1 MSKILV
7 SGLINTETTVKV
19 RKFPIEYYPIDY
31 PFFGISTNI
40 SGVAYN
46 IVSALKVLGDDVT
59 FVTFTGN
66 DMIAE
71 QIENAL
77 KNRSVST
84 KYISKTLKATPS
96 SVILYDDEGKR
107 QIYCDLKD
115 IQEQT
120 YKCTDEIFDECDLV
134 VACNINF
141 NRNLI
146 KKAKENGKIV
156 ATDVH
161 VLDNI
166 DDEYNQSFMHYSD
179 ILFMSDEKIPES
191 PQEFIQKVADKYNNK
206 IIVLG
211 QGGEGALMYVNGENK
226 FYDMPCVK
234 NDHIVNTVG
243 AGDALFSSF
252 IHYYSKGISPV
263 ECLRYAQI
271 FASYKIGF
279 NGASIG
285 FMNEDTLEQ
294 VYKKY
299 KESLG

>member
-19 RKFPIEYYPIDY
+19 RKFPVEYYPIDY

-46 IVSALKVLGDDVT
+46 IVSALKVLGDDIT

-66 DMIAE
+66 DFIAE
-71 QIENAL
+71 QIEGTL
-77 KNRSVST
+77 KNRCIST
-84 KYISKTLKATPS
+84 EYIRKVLRETPS
-96 SVILYDDEGKR
+96 SVVLYDDDGKR

-115 IQEQT
+115 IQGQSYE
-120 YKCTDEIFDECDLV
+120 CTDEMFDDCNLV

-141 NRNLI
+141 NRSLL
-146 KKAKENGKIV
+146 KKAKGKGKII

-161 VLDNI
+161 VLEDIN
-166 DDEYNQSFMHYSD
+166 DEYNRDFMQYAD
-179 ILFMSDEKIPES
+179 ILFLSDERISEN
-191 PQEFIQKVADKYNNK
+191 PQSFIQKISDIYHNR

-211 QGGEGALMYVNGENK
+211 QGSKGALMYVDSDKK
-226 FYDMPCVK
+226 FYDMPCVE
-234 NDHIVNTVG
+234 NENIINTVG

-252 IHYYSKGISPV
+252 IHFYNKGINPV
-263 ECLRYAQI
+263 ECLRRAQI

-279 NGASIG
+279 NGASVG
-285 FMNEDTLEQ
+285 FMNEDAVETAYRNL
-294 VYKKY
+294 
-299 KESLG
+299 

>member
-19 RKFPIEYYPIDY
+19 HKFPIDYYPIDY
-31 PFFGISTNI
+31 SFFGISTNI

-46 IVSALKVLGDDVT
+46 IVSALKSFNDEVV
-59 FVTFTGN
+59 FVSMMGN

-77 KNRSVST
+77 KSRDVST
-84 KYISKTLKATPS
+84 ENISKTLRATPS
-96 SVILYDDEGKR
+96 SVVLYDDEGKR

-115 IQEQT
+115 IQEQK
-120 YKCTDEIFDECDLV
+120 YICNDKIFEGCDIV

-141 NRNLI
+141 NRDLL
-146 KKAKENGKIV
+146 KKAKENKKIV

-161 VLDNI
+161 VLENI
-166 DDEYNQSFMHYSD
+166 DDEYNQDFMQYAD
-179 ILFMSDEKIPES
+179 ILFLSDERLPE
-191 PQEFIQKVADKYNNK
+191 PPKDFIKRLADKYGNR

-211 QGGEGALMYVNGENK
+211 QGSKGALMYVNDEKK

-234 NDHIVNTVG
+234 NDNIINTVG

-252 IHYYSKGISPV
+252 IHFYSKGMTPV
-263 ECLRYAQI
+263 ECLKRAQI

-285 FMNEDTLEQ
+285 FMDEDMLEQ
-294 VYKKY
+294 SYKSIY
-299 KESLG
+299 N